1 MGTDATEGNAPG
13 HPDEQGAPHEPRER
27 RIGRRE
33 PVDTSAIIHLVKIGS
48 RMRGQ
53 ILDLSL
59 GGCRIRTNDRF
70 PVGIYT
76 RVETE
81 FRLHGQ
87 AVLLAGVIQA
97 VHDRHQ
103 VGVRFLDVSQ
113 RKRDQLVSL
122 IEELGEASSGK
133 QATAEAATENRIND
147 PMENPINGG
156 GPADVAARD
165 RDHSSTGPSRA
176 PGA

>member
-1 MGTDATEGNAPG
+1 MSTDSTESNAPG
-13 HPDEQGAPHEPRER
+13 KPHEPGEPPER
-27 RIGRRE
+27 RSGRRE
-33 PVDTSAIIHLVKIGS
+33 PVDTSATIHLIKIGS
-48 RMRGQ
+48 KMRGQ

-87 AVLLAGVIQA
+87 AVLLAGVVQA

-113 RKRDQLVSL
+113 RKRDQLVAL
-122 IEELGEASSGK
+122 IEELGEASGQSR
-133 QATAEAATENRIND
+133 AEAETSSTD
-147 PMENPINGG
+147 PVGDSISGG
-156 GPADVAARD
+156 APADVAAHD
-165 RDHSSTGPSRA
+165 RAHSSTGPSRA

>member
-1 MGTDATEGNAPG
+1 MDTDSTERSAPG
-13 HPDEQGAPHEPRER
+13 KPHEPGEPRER
-27 RIGRRE
+27 RTGRRE
-33 PVDTSAIIHLVKIGS
+33 PVDTSAVIHLIKIGS

-113 RKRDQLVSL
+113 RKRDQLVLL
-122 IEELGEASSGK
+122 IEELGEASG
-133 QATAEAATENRIND
+133 QNEAAPSSENRID
-147 PMENPINGG
+147 DPINERISGAE
-156 GPADVAARD
+156 PADVAAHD
-165 RDHSSTGPSRA
+165 RAHSSTDPSRA

>member
-1 MGTDATEGNAPG
+1 MGTDSTNRDGPVPA
-13 HPDEQGAPHEPRER
+13 EPNEPCDR
-27 RIGRRE
+27 RTGRRH
-33 PVDTSAIIHLVKIGS
+33 PVDTSAIIHLIKVGS

-59 GGCRIRTNDRF
+59 GGCRIHTNDRF

-87 AVLLAGVIQA
+87 AALLGGVVQA
-97 VHDRHQ
+97 VHDRNQ
-103 VGVRFLDVSQ
+103 VGIRFLDVSQ
-113 RKRDQLVSL
+113 RKREQLVEL
-122 IEELGEASSGK
+122 IEELGEASSPR
-133 QATAEAATENRIND
+133 EASGDRIN
-147 PMENPINGG
+147 GAG
-156 GPADVAARD
+156 HADAAVHD
-165 RDHSSTGPSRA
+165 KAHSSTDPSRA

>member
-1 MGTDATEGNAPG
+1 MSTDSPKSDAP
-13 HPDEQGAPHEPRER
+13 AIPHER
-27 RIGRRE
+27 RAGRRH
-33 PVDTSAIIHLVKIGS
+33 PVDTSATIYLIKVGS

-59 GGCRIRTNDRF
+59 SGCRIRTDNRF

-87 AVLLAGVIQA
+87 AVLLGGVVQA
-97 VHDRHQ
+97 VHDRQQ
-103 VGVRFLDVSQ
+103 VGIRFLDVSQ
-113 RKRDQLVSL
+113 RKRDQLVEL
-122 IEELGEASSGK
+122 IEELGEASGRQES
-133 QATAEAATENRIND
+133 AADAPAEDA
-147 PMENPINGG
+147 INGAA
-156 GPADVAARD
+156 PADAAALD
-165 RDHSSTGPSRA
+165 RSHSSTDPSRA

>member
-1 MGTDATEGNAPG
+1 MSIDSPKSDAPAT
-13 HPDEQGAPHEPRER
+13 PRER
-27 RIGRRE
+27 RTGPRQ
-33 PVDTSAIIHLVKIGS
+33 PVDTSATIYLIKVGS

-59 GGCRIRTNDRF
+59 GGCRIRTDNRF

-87 AVLLAGVIQA
+87 AVLLGGVVQA
-97 VHDRHQ
+97 VHDRNQ
-103 VGVRFLDVSQ
+103 VGIRFLDVSQ
-113 RKRDQLVSL
+113 RKRDQLVEL
-122 IEELGEASSGK
+122 IEELGEARGK
-133 QATAEAATENRIND
+133 QEALAEAASEDRIN
-147 PMENPINGG
+147 GAV
-156 GPADVAARD
+156 PADAAALD
-165 RDHSSTGPSRA
+165 RAHSSTDPSRA

>member
-1 MGTDATEGNAPG
+1 MGTDSAKGNAPG
-13 HPDEQGAPHEPRER
+13 EPHELRER
-27 RIGRRE
+27 RTGRRE
-33 PVDTSAIIHLVKIGS
+33 PVDTSAIIHLIKIGS
-48 RMRGQ
+48 KMRGQ
-53 ILDLSL
+53 IVDLSL

-122 IEELGEASSGK
+122 IEELGEASSQK
-133 QATAEAATENRIND
+133 ETAAEASADNRISD
-147 PMENPINGG
+147 PISGA
-156 GPADVAARD
+156 GPADVAAHD
-165 RDHSSTGPSRA
+165 RAHSSTGPSRA

>member
-1 MGTDATEGNAPG
+1 MSTDSPNSDAPVK
-13 HPDEQGAPHEPRER
+13 PPER
-27 RIGRRE
+27 RTGHRHG
-33 PVDTSAIIHLVKIGS
+33 VDTSATIYLIKIGS
-48 RMRGQ
+48 KMRGQ

-87 AVLLAGVIQA
+87 AVLLGGVVQA
-97 VHDRHQ
+97 VHDRDQ
-103 VGVRFLDVSQ
+103 VGIRFLDVSQ
-113 RKRDQLVSL
+113 RKRDQLVAL
-122 IEELGEASSGK
+122 IEELGEASGRK
-133 QATAEAATENRIND
+133 EATTEAPSEDYINSAGD
-147 PMENPINGG
+147 A
-156 GPADVAARD
+156 GPADVAAHDRD
-165 RDHSSTGPSRA
+165 RSSTDPSRA

>member
-1 MGTDATEGNAPG
+1 MGTESTEGNAPG
-13 HPDEQGAPHEPRER
+13 KPREPGEVHEPRER

-33 PVDTSAIIHLVKIGS
+33 PVDTSAVIHLIKIGS
-48 RMRGQ
+48 KMRGQ

-103 VGVRFLDVSQ
+103 VGVRFLDVSE

-122 IEELGEASSGK
+122 IEELGEASGQSD
-133 QATAEAATENRIND
+133 AATEAASTR
-147 PMENPINGG
+147 PINGA
-156 GPADVAARD
+156 GPADVAAHDRD
-165 RDHSSTGPSRA
+165 RSSTGPSRA